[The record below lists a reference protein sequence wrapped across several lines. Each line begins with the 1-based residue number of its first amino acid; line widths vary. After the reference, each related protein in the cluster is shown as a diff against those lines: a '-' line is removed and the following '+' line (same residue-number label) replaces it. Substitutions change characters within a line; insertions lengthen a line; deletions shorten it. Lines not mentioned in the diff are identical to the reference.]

1 VWNKEVCENYTT
13 AAVHRVEFS
22 KGYIELP
29 VLSEVA
35 LTYACNIKC
44 RFVMPDVQGKKEQ
57 GA

>member
-1 VWNKEVCENYTT
+1 VRITQT

-44 RFVMPDVQGKKEQ
+44 RFLLCRMYQGKKEQ